1 MECKPVEADGKHWVD
16 VVIGSC
22 KLPRKGPFKDAS
34 AAQTAA
40 DKILRDW
47 TPNTPATMND
57 NTIILNGVATKI
69 DSDLGRK
76 FVVDACRAGESIL
89 SDESLCELY
98 GLNPK
103 NLEKLTENKT
113 LIAAVRSEARRR
125 ISSGARTK
133 EAATQRLTKAP
144 AILDSLMSSDKIP
157 VRGRVDSIREL
168 RAISAGTGDES
179 PAEAASL
186 FQITFNLNTDGTD
199 HVERLAKIVE
209 PRPKQIEGEIDAEQ

>member
-1 MECKPVEADGKHWVD
+1 
-16 VVIGSC
+16 
-22 KLPRKGPFKDAS
+22 
-34 AAQTAA
+34 
-40 DKILRDW
+40 
-47 TPNTPATMND
+47 
-57 NTIILNGVATKI
+57 
-69 DSDLGRK
+69 
-76 FVVDACRAGESIL
+76 
-89 SDESLCELY
+89 
-98 GLNPK
+98 LNPK